1 MYTLGFLLKEN
12 TMRNVAHLF
21 PLSMTESA
29 YSYSDYMHLMEKVVL
44 ENRTTGPK
52 QSEELNHYTRLNL
65 ARMQRLNKKTVI
77 LDSLRQAVD
86 QLDVQQTW
94 YILTEAWCGDAAQ
107 NIPTIVAAT
116 LSNPAI
122 NVKLLLRDEHPELMD
137 AYLTNGGRSIPK
149 LVAVDE
155 HFNELFTWGPRPA
168 GAQALLKEYK
178 ANPVKPYSEFAE
190 DIQRWYIADKTE
202 SLQCELQALLEAVCV
217 DK

>member
-1 MYTLGFLLKEN
+1 MK
-12 TMRNVAHLF
+12 NVANLF
-21 PLSMTESA
+21 PSSTVEGA
-29 YSYSDYMHLMEKVVL
+29 YTYSDYMHLMETVVQQ
-44 ENRTTGPK
+44 NRTTGPK

-65 ARMQRLNKKTVI
+65 ARMQRLNKKSVI
-77 LDSLRQAVD
+77 QDSLREAVD
-86 QLDVQQTW
+86 QLDFGQTW

-116 LSNPAI
+116 LSNPLI
-122 NVKLLLRDEHPELMD
+122 KVRLLLRDENPALMD

-149 LVAVDE
+149 LIAVDGN
-155 HFNELFTWGPRPA
+155 FNELFTWGPRPA

-202 SLQCELQALLEAVCV
+202 SLQNELQALLEAVCV